1 MSLANK
7 PIRNFTVALAAL
19 LFAGSAVAFSLDS
32 DVPITVKANSA
43 RLDDS
48 KGVATYTGNVLLT
61 QGATELTADR
71 VILYRDTNG
80 LRRIEA
86 TGQPAHYRQPARDG
100 QGETDARALN
110 ITYSAP
116 ESRLTFE
123 REAVIEQN
131 GNLFRGDIIH
141 YDSVDRVVTAEG
153 SASNDNGNGRVEM
166 VIQPRSSQNRQDSD
180 GSSQGQ

>member
-7 PIRNFTVALAAL
+7 PIRNFTAALAAI

-32 DVPITVKANSA
+32 DTPITVKANSA

-48 KGVATYTGNVLLT
+48 KGVATYTGDVTLT
-61 QGATELTADR
+61 QGATELTADK
-71 VILYRDTNG
+71 VILYRDENG

-86 TGQPAHYRQPARDG
+86 TGQPAHYRQPARNG
-100 QGETDARALN
+100 EGETDARALN

-116 ESRLTFE
+116 ENRLTFE

-131 GNLFRGDIIH
+131 GNLFRGNIIH

-153 SASNDNGNGRVEM
+153 SASNGNGRVEM

>member
-7 PIRNFTVALAAL
+7 PIRNLAAALAAC

-32 DVPITVKANSA
+32 DVPISVKANSA

-48 KGVATYTGNVLLT
+48 KGVATYTGNVHLT
-61 QGATELTADR
+61 QGATELTADK
-71 VILYRDTNG
+71 VTLYRDAEG

-86 TGQPAHYRQPARDG
+86 TGKPAHYRQPARDG

-110 ITYSAP
+110 IIYSAP
-116 ESRLTFE
+116 ESRLTFK
-123 REAVIEQN
+123 RKAVIEQN

-153 SASNDNGNGRVEM
+153 AANDDNGNGRVEM
-166 VIQPRSSQNRQDSD
+166 IIQPRSSQNRQDSD